1 MKIEIQKTKIK
12 KVINS
17 AKKLFAN
24 SKKEVLPKLQFETQD
39 NQVVLIGKDDKN
51 ILEIKIDCN
60 VIEDGEVTLNYL
72 KLEQILKEI
81 KEKNIILETKNDNI
95 IINNE
100 IELKEI
106 KCKKIE
112 KIKNDLQKNILLDKN
127 KFIENLKKVSFCSSK
142 KIEETNFFGVTLEIN
157 KFFNDIEYISC
168 DSYRFA
174 KISKK
179 LNELLKG
186 INIEDLK
193 AIIPLNVVKCLEVLK
208 AFDKEEDV
216 KLNFDENKSKI
227 IFEFG
232 NITISSDVLSNN
244 FSDFNLFLNQHLSEK
259 ENKKTVFLDTDVFKE
274 YLKDFLKVSKDVK
287 NDFILRFD
295 FKDNELILHPS
306 KTEIFEKIKINYKEK
321 ETKISLNLKFLLEFI
336 NLTDSKKIEINFF
349 DKRNSV
355 SFNINDNFKYL
366 LMPIKAIY

>member
-24 SKKEVLPKLQFETQD
+24 SKKEILPKLQFETQD
-39 NQVVLIGKDDKN
+39 NQVILISKDDKN
-51 ILEIKIDCN
+51 ILEIKIECN

-95 IINNE
+95 IINNK

-112 KIKNDLQKNILLDKN
+112 NIKNDLQKNISLDKN
-127 KFIENLKKVSFCSSK
+127 KFIDDLKKISFCSSK

-157 KFFNDIEYISC
+157 KLFNDIEYISC

-193 AIIPLNVVKCLEVLK
+193 VIIPLNVVKCLEVLK
-208 AFDKEEDV
+208 TFDKEEDI
-216 KLNFDENKSKI
+216 KINFDENKSKI

-232 NITISSDVLSNN
+232 NVTICSNILSNN
-244 FSDFNLFLNQHLSEK
+244 FLDFSSLLNKHSDGK
-259 ENKKTVFLDTDVFKE
+259 RNKKTVFLDTNVFKE
-274 YLKDFLKVSKDVK
+274 YLKEFLKISRDVK
-287 NDFILRFD
+287 NDFVLNFD
-295 FKDNELILHPS
+295 FKDNELILHPD
-306 KTEIFEKIKINYKEK
+306 KTEIFKKIKINYEEK
-321 ETKISLNLKFLLEFI
+321 ETKISLNSKFLLEFI

-349 DKRNSV
+349 DKRTSV

-366 LMPIKAIY
+366 LMPMKSLY

>member
-12 KVINS
+12 KAIES
-17 AKKLFAN
+17 SKKLFAN
-24 SKKEVLPKLQFETQD
+24 SKKEILPKLQFETQD
-39 NQVVLIGKDDKN
+39 NKVLLISKDDKN
-51 ILEIKIDCN
+51 ILEIKIECN

-100 IELKEI
+100 FELKEI

-112 KIKNDLQKNILLDKN
+112 NIKNDLQKNILLDKN
-127 KFIENLKKVSFCSSK
+127 KFIEDLKKISFCSSK

-157 KFFNDIEYISC
+157 NFFNDIEYISC

-174 KISKK
+174 KISRK

-186 INIEDLK
+186 INIEDFK
-193 AIIPLNVVKCLEVLK
+193 VIIPLNVVKCLEVLK
-208 AFDKEEDV
+208 TFDKEENI
-216 KLNFDENKSKI
+216 KINFDENKSKI

-232 NITISSDVLSNN
+232 NVTICSDILSNN
-244 FSDFNLFLNQHLSEK
+244 FLDFNLFLNQHLSEK

-274 YLKDFLKVSKDVK
+274 YLKEFLKVSRDVK
-287 NDFILRFD
+287 NDFILKFD
-295 FKDNELILHPS
+295 FKENELILHPS
-306 KTEIFEKIKINYKEK
+306 KTEIFETIKINYKEK
-321 ETKISLNLKFLLEFI
+321 ETKITLNLKFLLEFI

-355 SFNINDNFKYL
+355 SLNINDDFKYL
-366 LMPIKAIY
+366 VMPMKSTY